1 MKRNTYIAPALTIVE
16 MDTEDLLTV
25 SIVKTEETVDDE
37 AAILTIE
44 EEDFGWK
51 STLWDDDEDE

>member
-25 SIVKTEETVDDE
+25 SIVKTEEIVDDE
-37 AAILTIE
+37 ADILNIE

-51 STLWDDDEDE
+51 STLWDDDENE

>member
-37 AAILTIE
+37 ADILTIE

>member
-25 SIVKTEETVDDE
+25 SIVKTEEIVDDE
-37 AAILTIE
+37 ADILNIE